1 MSRSRPHPPTRQGWG
16 RLAASV
22 VMVSLLAACAS
33 EPPLTPVSELEPD
46 PPPPA
51 PVVEPPPP
59 PPVPP
64 QALKGLAKQP
74 DAPRAVT
81 WYRHASVPSGAQ
93 GVPLYAY
100 FGVDDVD
107 RTATPLHLALRY
119 EGARWLFVERVWAKA
134 DGQTVELP
142 QPALGLAA
150 WERGRNGKRAWESA
164 EVLIDGGPVPEALRQ
179 LVTAKKV
186 SLAFKGQ
193 SRTEE
198 MALTPAQL
206 TALRD
211 TLTAYRMARGDVPPP
226 PPPPERPLRAKKP
239 APPKPASA
247 R

>member
-1 MSRSRPHPPTRQGWG
+1 MSRSRRTPAW
-16 RLAASV
+16 RLAALV
-22 VMVSLLAACAS
+22 VMSSLLGACAS
-33 EPPLTPVSELEPD
+33 DPPLTPVSELEP

-51 PVVEPPPP
+51 PVAPEPPPP
-59 PPVPP
+59 PPVPA
-64 QALKGLAKQP
+64 QALKGLAKQA

-81 WYRHASVPSGAQ
+81 WYRHASVPAGAQ

-100 FGVDDVD
+100 FGVDDAQ
-107 RTATPLHLALRY
+107 RTATPLRLALRY

-164 EVLIDGGPVPEALRQ
+164 EVEIDGGPLPEALRQ
-179 LVTAKKV
+179 LVSAKAV
-186 SLAFKGQ
+186 TLAFKGQ

-198 MALTPAQL
+198 MALTAPQL

-211 TLTAYRMARGDVPPP
+211 TLAAYGMARGDVPPP
-226 PPPPERPLRAKKP
+226 PPERPSRAKKP
-239 APPKPASA
+239 APPKPAKA